1 MAGSACFYL
10 FVKEFSFSSVILEW
24 KTLKS
29 VIKSKPEKD
38 FGNKQALFQ
47 AKVDNIESIVTYLR
61 SKSICLSKPEEFRV
75 IRVVSLIC
83 GLLGWVLRVG
93 ESFRKTKIHGHVSA
107 LALWCWC
114 YRIQLCCWRG
124 AYISYMSKFIFLT
137 HNTECRSVNFCS
149 QNCSHFELALLL
161 QETCRNSGAGI
172 FNSGRIKQEYIDW
185 VLLGWQQR
193 WRSLWPRSLWPM
205 KSPFAFC
212 W

>member
-93 ESFRKTKIHGHVSA
+93 ESFRKTKIHGHTSA

-114 YRIQLCCWRG
+114 YRIHLCCWRG
-124 AYISYMSKFIFLT
+124 AYILYKFVFLT
-137 HNTECRSVNFCS
+137 HSLSVGALISVQRIAVILSWCFCFRKRVEI
-149 QNCSHFELALLL
+149 QVQVFLIA
-161 QETCRNSGAGI
+161 A
-172 FNSGRIKQEYIDW
+172 
-185 VLLGWQQR
+185 V
-193 WRSLWPRSLWPM
+193 
-205 KSPFAFC
+205 
-212 W
+212 

>member
-93 ESFRKTKIHGHVSA
+93 ESFRKTKIHGHISA

-124 AYISYMSKFIFLT
+124 VYVSYMSKFIFLT
-137 HNTECRSVNFCS
+137 HSLSVGALISVHRIAVILSWRFCFRKRVEI
-149 QNCSHFELALLL
+149 QVQVFLIA
-161 QETCRNSGAGI
+161 A
-172 FNSGRIKQEYIDW
+172 
-185 VLLGWQQR
+185 V
-193 WRSLWPRSLWPM
+193 
-205 KSPFAFC
+205 
-212 W
+212 